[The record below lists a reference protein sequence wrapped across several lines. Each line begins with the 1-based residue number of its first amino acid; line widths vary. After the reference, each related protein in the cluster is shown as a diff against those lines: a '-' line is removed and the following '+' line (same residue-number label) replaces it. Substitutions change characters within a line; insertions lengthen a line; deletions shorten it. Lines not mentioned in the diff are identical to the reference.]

1 MEQKLGLHFFFGCDA
16 DYSFGGFRAMCAQTG
31 NTAAQKTMN
40 VVQTAVHV
48 SNKKVLKRVKE

>member
-1 MEQKLGLHFFFGCDA
+1 MVYIVLADA
-16 DYSFGGFRAMCAQTG
+16 DYSFGGFRVLCAQTG